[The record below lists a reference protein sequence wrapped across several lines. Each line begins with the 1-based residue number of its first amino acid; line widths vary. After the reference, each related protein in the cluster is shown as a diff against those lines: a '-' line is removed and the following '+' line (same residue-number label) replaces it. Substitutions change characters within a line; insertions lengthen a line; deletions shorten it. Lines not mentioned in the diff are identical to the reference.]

1 MRLRYYPDMQLRLI
15 LWLALLAVFALFV
28 AQNAQV
34 VEVRFLI
41 WRFAMSQAVLLFF
54 VLAAGFGAGW
64 ILRTW
69 IAWRRV
75 RDPARSDDID
85 LRAGG

>member
-1 MRLRYYPDMQLRLI
+1 MQLRFFVL
-15 LWLALLAVFALFV
+15 LSLLALVVVFV
-28 AQNAQV
+28 AQNAQA
-34 VEVRFLI
+34 VELRFLF
-41 WRFAMSQAVLLFF
+41 WRVAMSQAVLLFF
-54 VLAAGFGAGW
+54 VLAVGFGAGW

>member
-1 MRLRYYPDMQLRLI
+1 MQFRLFVSLSL
-15 LWLALLAVFALFV
+15 LALVVVFV
-28 AQNAQV
+28 AQNAQA
-34 VEVRFLI
+34 VELRFLF
-41 WRFAMSQAVLLFF
+41 WRVALSQALLLFF
-54 VLAAGFGAGW
+54 VLAVGFGAGW

-75 RDPARSDDID
+75 RERPRSDDID

>member
-1 MRLRYYPDMQLRLI
+1 MQLRFFVL
-15 LWLALLAVFALFV
+15 LSLLALVVVFV
-28 AQNAQV
+28 AQNAQA
-34 VEVRFLI
+34 VELRFLF
-41 WRFAMSQAVLLFF
+41 WRVAMSQAVLLFF
-54 VLAAGFGAGW
+54 VLAVGFGAGW

-85 LRAGG
+85 